1 LSYLLNFEESFCARY
16 LEILLHVGVQ
26 IRNDV
31 LTTSLIKFGPVVY
44 GSNTNNYQ
52 LTGAPLVWNSFG
64 IAKELRNYLK
74 KNKI

>member
-1 LSYLLNFEESFCARY
+1 M
-16 LEILLHVGVQ
+16 GVQ